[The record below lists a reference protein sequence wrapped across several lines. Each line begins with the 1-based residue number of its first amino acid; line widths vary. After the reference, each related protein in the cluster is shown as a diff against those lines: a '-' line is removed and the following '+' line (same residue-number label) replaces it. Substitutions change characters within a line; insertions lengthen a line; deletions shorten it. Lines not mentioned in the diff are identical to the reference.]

1 MVYEAMLLF
10 GVLFVAGWLF
20 STLLEQRNALYL
32 RDALQVW
39 LLLVLAL
46 YFSWFW
52 SHGGQTLAMRTWRVR
67 VERADGGKLGFARAL
82 LRYALAWLWF
92 VPGLVLARLSGASG
106 WTLLLFPAL
115 NMVAWAALIWLDP
128 QRQFLHDR
136 LARTRLVR
144 TPLLLGKRG
153 KGVAP

>member
-20 STLLEQRNALYL
+20 STLLQQRNALYL
-32 RDALQVW
+32 RGALQIW

-46 YFSWFW
+46 YFAWFW
-52 SHGGQTLAMRTWRVR
+52 THGGQTLAMKTWRVR
-67 VERADGGKLGFARAL
+67 VERADGGKLGYAQAL
-82 LRYALAWLWF
+82 LRHVLAWLWF
-92 VPGLVLARLSGASG
+92 LPGLLVAWMSGAHG
-106 WTLLLFPAL
+106 WALALFPAM
-115 NMVAWAALIWLDP
+115 NVVIWAALIRLDP

-144 TPLLLGKRG
+144 TPILLGKRSR
-153 KGVAP
+153 GVSL